1 MKNSLLL
8 LALIS
13 LAGCSKNFRPK
24 TAMELCEKIRTS
36 FEGKTECAAVT
47 NSEKLTMMQA
57 VEAAV
62 LMRRGPDPKVPG
74 TDKLTDV
81 AWVAYT
87 EEEQAPTVGAL
98 LQLLGRELAGV
109 ALLEEHNDEA
119 HVGLYVVRGEIG
131 AEGWSELSKS
141 VRAFK
146 PRAEPTF

>member
-1 MKNSLLL
+1 MTKQLLV
-8 LALIS
+8 LALLS
-13 LAGCSKNFRPK
+13 LTGCTKNYRPK
-24 TAMELCEKIRTS
+24 TAMDLCELIRPR

-87 EEEQAPTVGAL
+87 EEEPEPTVGTL

-119 HVGLYVVRGEIG
+119 SASTWCAERSALTRG
-131 AEGWSELSKS
+131 
-141 VRAFK
+141 
-146 PRAEPTF
+146 PT